1 MYVYKHRQEWSL
13 QFCNSALPSPTGNW
27 HLRRYDRVVGLFAK
41 VRHACSECN
50 IHNMS
55 NLDSQTLIVVGIFKS
70 LVILTCICNGTVS
83 ASLRFRR
90 FYVPPFEEHFVST
103 YITPLYIGLKFL
115 ILKWYF
121 FLHGAEKSSHEPCI
135 ACLCLELWEKKKCCI
150 VIGRKR
156 LRRGNSA
163 ATCLSKVISGANIQF
178 DVSKFKFLT
187 SNIRASTFDFDDF
200 RVGKKDV

>member
-1 MYVYKHRQEWSL
+1 MIFLFTRSRKAFARAMYSV
-13 QFCNSALPSPTGNW
+13 P
-27 HLRRYDRVVGLFAK
+27 LFGI
-41 VRHACSECN
+41 VRE
-50 IHNMS
+50 
-55 NLDSQTLIVVGIFKS
+55 
-70 LVILTCICNGTVS
+70 
-83 ASLRFRR
+83 
-90 FYVPPFEEHFVST
+90 
-103 YITPLYIGLKFL
+103 
-115 ILKWYF
+115 
-121 FLHGAEKSSHEPCI
+121 
-135 ACLCLELWEKKKCCI
+135 KKCCI